1 MTSVMNTVLLARPLK
16 SGSKAMNLGRTKLG
30 IGLFLAV
37 SIFEALGDGQVCVSM
52 PDVCYW
58 ANVAGQIIAPWLIV
72 VGIYDKGGK

>member
-1 MTSVMNTVLLARPLK
+1 MKSMMESALLARPLK
-16 SGSKAMNLGRTKLG
+16 SGSKAMNLGRTKIG

-37 SIFEALGDGQVCVSM
+37 SIFEALGDGQACASM

-58 ANVAGQIIAPWLIV
+58 ANVAGQIVAPWLIV